1 MPLTGRSKTVAASLT
16 PFQQILLG
24 TDGTVT
30 YILEAYAGEPIEV
43 VKLSQLSDRSN
54 AGDAHLAVGDDEK
67 VLRRRVLLR
76 GGRSKHNLLYA
87 EAVVVVERV
96 EGPFLDGL
104 LETDK
109 PIGTLLAESR
119 METFRE
125 ILAVGREP
133 AAASAPHFGIDPAA
147 ELVVRTYRILAS
159 RRPIILIT
167 EKFPTTFFRGLPD

>member
-1 MPLTGRSKTVAASLT
+1 MPLTGPSKTVAASLT
-16 PFQQILLG
+16 RFQQILLG

-30 YILEAYAGEPIEV
+30 YILEVYAGEPIEV
-43 VKLSQLSDRSN
+43 VKLSQVLDRSN
-54 AGDAHLAVGDDEK
+54 AGDARLAVGEDEK

-125 ILAVGREP
+125 ILAVRLEP
-133 AAASAPHFGIDPAA
+133 AAALATHFGVDPAA
-147 ELVVRTYRILAS
+147 EFVVRTYRIVAS
-159 RRPIILIT
+159 QQPIILIT
-167 EKFPTTFFRGLPD
+167 EKFPTSFFRRLPD

>member
-1 MPLTGRSKTVAASLT
+1 MPLTGPSKTVAASLT
-16 PFQQILLG
+16 RFQQILLG

-30 YILEAYAGEPIEV
+30 YILEAYAGEPVEV
-43 VKLSQLSDRSN
+43 VKLSQVSDRSN
-54 AGDAHLAVGDDEK
+54 AGDAHLAVATDQE

-76 GGRSKHNLLYA
+76 GARSRHTLLYA

-96 EGPFLDGL
+96 RGPFLDGL

-125 ILAVGREP
+125 VLAVGREP
-133 AAASAPHFGIDPAA
+133 AAASATHFGVDPAA
-147 ELVVRTYRILAS
+147 ELVVRTYRIVAGQQA
-159 RRPIILIT
+159 IIVIT
-167 EKFPTTFFRGLPD
+167 EKFPTAFFRGLPD